1 MNARNSALPNKLIAG
16 LRANKADNNRD
27 NKADTHFKNVP
38 KQALLLL
45 SLMMAVFFICGLLYL
60 GVQKTPN

>member
-16 LRANKADNNRD
+16 LRANKAD
-27 NKADTHFKNVP
+27 THFKNVA

-45 SLMMAVFFICGLLYL
+45 SLMMAVFFIFSLFGRA
-60 GVQKTPN
+60 KNT